1 VYVGAIFRGL
11 TGRICQKRP
20 DKGVGEERRARAD
33 LEVVRGSVEG
43 RCTPCG
49 RVYAVRV
56 RSCARLKKWWV
67 VMFDFGGGGGAHKA
81 SGSVADLGNVTLL
94 KGTVDT
100 FVADAV
106 LGMEELEEDFGH
118 SNVRLAGEAA
128 AVCTALGCHFA
139 DPAWVGL
146 KTRRELSVPCMVVYF
161 ALLALLQL
169 FALVFEQDKILVTKG
184 GRGVGMVVRSRVPKH
199 SSDCVLEV
207 SFKGEPRGSAEKVTR
222 SLAAW
227 FDAEGVLAE
236 DVLRQ
241 DVAALLRGAKARRD
255 KKDL

>member
-1 VYVGAIFRGL
+1 
-11 TGRICQKRP
+11 
-20 DKGVGEERRARAD
+20 
-33 LEVVRGSVEG
+33 
-43 RCTPCG
+43 
-49 RVYAVRV
+49 
-56 RSCARLKKWWV
+56 
-67 VMFDFGGGGGAHKA
+67 MFDFGGGGGVRKA
-81 SGSVADLGNVTLL
+81 AGAVDLGNVMLL

-100 FVADAV
+100 YVADAV
-106 LGMEELEEDFGH
+106 MGMEEVEEDFGH

-128 AVCTALGCHFA
+128 AVCTALVSHFA

-146 KTRRELSVPCMVVYF
+146 GTRRELVMPCMVVYVALVVLLQVF
-161 ALLALLQL
+161 ALA
-169 FALVFEQDKILVTKG
+169 VEQDKILVTKG